1 MFHKSPKWR
10 HRVFLSAILCAMT
23 LPGCATLTHGTSQS
37 VDIWSSP
44 DGANVTVD
52 GRNLGTTPVRTDLK
66 RGQPHVVQVEKD
78 GYLAETVMTTTKMN
92 KATGWNA
99 LFGIPGAA
107 AIILDLSNGSATDI
121 TPDAVSVDLVEK
133 VSPPSAVMPGS
144 YDPTA
149 ETGRVRLQ

>member
-1 MFHKSPKWR
+1 MFHKSSKRR
-10 HRVFLSAILCAMT
+10 HRVAMSAILCAMT

-66 RGQPHVVQVEKD
+66 RGQSHVVHVEKD
-78 GYLAETVMTTTKMN
+78 GYLSETVMTTTKMN

-107 AIILDLSNGSATDI
+107 AIILDLANGCATDI

-133 VSPPSAVMPGS
+133 VSPPSAVMPAGYEPS
-144 YDPTA
+144 SDQ
-149 ETGRVRLQ
+149 GRVRLN

>member
-1 MFHKSPKWR
+1 
-10 HRVFLSAILCAMT
+10 MT

-52 GRNLGTTPVRTDLK
+52 GRNLGTTPLRTDLR

-92 KATGWNA
+92 KATSWNA
-99 LFGIPGAA
+99 LFGLAGAV
-107 AIILDLSNGSATDI
+107 AIVVDMANGSATDV

-133 VSPPSAVMPGS
+133 VSPPSTVVPAS
-144 YDPTA
+144 YEPSSDQ
-149 ETGRVRLQ
+149 GRVRLN